1 MAVLIKRSDVI
12 GFFQT
17 GDAPSQAQFTAFI
30 DAVPMVY
37 AETVSVAANVDTT
50 ITHGMS
56 ENARIVQVTDSA
68 GISIG
73 MNWRRDPSD
82 PTNKVIINSAKAY
95 SGAEV
100 TILTK

>member
-12 GFFQT
+12 SYFES
-17 GDAPSQAQFTAFI
+17 GDAPNQAQFTAFI
-30 DAVPMVY
+30 DAFPMVY
-37 AETVSVAANVDTT
+37 AETVSIVANVDLE
-50 ITHGMS
+50 ITHGIG
-56 ENARIVQVTDSA
+56 ENARIVQATDSD
-68 GISIG
+68 GIYIG

-95 SGAEV
+95 SNAEV